1 MKHHINWDKRTS
13 TSEIDKC
20 SEVFKQV
27 KQFKKID
34 GPVSESIGYRQ
45 IVFHF
50 NLLMFEFIIYVVNNE
65 NAGPILHLYVI
76 SALFYSEL

>member
-13 TSEIDKC
+13 TSEIDKV

-27 KQFKKID
+27 KQFKRID

-50 NLLMFEFIIYVVNNE
+50 ILLMFEFII
-65 NAGPILHLYVI
+65 LYC
-76 SALFYSEL
+76 